1 MRLTWIFLSSASI
14 SATLEFSQEV
24 TLASLLAALRHTEI
38 SDPWRLQIKRHCRIS
53 MGGRERTSPVLGFG
67 LLALLP
73 GFDQGRPLR
82 GHDPGENRV

>member
-38 SDPWRLQIKRHCRIS
+38 SDPRIGDCKRHLMARTR
-53 MGGRERTSPVLGFG
+53 GRERTSPVLGFG

-73 GFDQGRPLR
+73 GPDERRPLR
-82 GHDPGENRV
+82 GHDPGEKRV